1 MDLYSTSSSPSLG
14 VAMKPSAS
22 MVMRPTKATSNA
34 ARAAA
39 VTSQMLRDYP
49 VQQHREEAGG
59 EEDEPKLDYLTAEDT
74 KRAKQ
79 QGQAGRAREKAAE
92 AAAER
97 RASPMSKAQLR
108 KLVQIEVKKQK
119 AAAREEVMA
128 VLAAHRSDDLSF
140 IKSSSTLGV
149 TPTKRQRLQR
159 ALQARAASVVLDE
172 EADAALEQ
180 PRQARVWEEA
190 APAPAAAPSPRD
202 EAASRAGKKGKAA
215 AAGEKAVQEKKVA
228 ESEGQAGGQEK
239 HGQTQERD
247 DAWWAKQAV
256 GFSTAARVLQP
267 GSNREEEATDAAPEA
282 KEGKKR
288 SHPSRQTG
296 PADPSDDPSPPAF
309 TTRFGLVEARAAAAA
324 AQEMTCA
331 GISALDCECSKWVSN
346 GNQKIEGVTDHSA
359 CVAQNGNWCSNRETK
374 CDNRDK
380 CSWDGS
386 TYACATNKL
395 YTVENCLQTLQ
406 TLQTKTQAPLW
417 EKSGLDLKQCSAVLS
432 SVEAVYVKSNKDHLT
447 RMAGGLD
454 KTNKMNDI
462 WVSGSKAYECL
473 MKKGVVG
480 IGCSD
485 SDCSRGSPLSCI
497 NPMKNSKASCCE
509 LHKIAT

>member
-1 MDLYSTSSSPSLG
+1 
-14 VAMKPSAS
+14 
-22 MVMRPTKATSNA
+22 
-34 ARAAA
+34 
-39 VTSQMLRDYP
+39 MLRDYP
-49 VQQHREEAGG
+49 VHQHREEAGG
-59 EEDEPKLDYLTAEDT
+59 GEDEPKLDYLTAEDT

-128 VLAAHRSDDLSF
+128 VLEAHRSDDLSF

-309 TTRFGLVEARAAAAA
+309 TTRFGLVEARGRGRRAARRA
-324 AQEMTCA
+324 
-331 GISALDCECSKWVSN
+331 
-346 GNQKIEGVTDHSA
+346 
-359 CVAQNGNWCSNRETK
+359 
-374 CDNRDK
+374 
-380 CSWDGS
+380 
-386 TYACATNKL
+386 
-395 YTVENCLQTLQ
+395 
-406 TLQTKTQAPLW
+406 
-417 EKSGLDLKQCSAVLS
+417 
-432 SVEAVYVKSNKDHLT
+432 
-447 RMAGGLD
+447 
-454 KTNKMNDI
+454 
-462 WVSGSKAYECL
+462 
-473 MKKGVVG
+473 
-480 IGCSD
+480 
-485 SDCSRGSPLSCI
+485 
-497 NPMKNSKASCCE
+497 
-509 LHKIAT
+509 